1 MLRTGQLFHPA
12 SNPASRPRTGA
23 SLPGTL
29 ASPRTGLAPAGCPQL
44 SLGYVIT
51 TRTSLLSWRP
61 SCWTH
66 PLFTGSEA
74 LSNEVRW
81 PSANCHGS
89 GTSGAGAGLLHAR
102 LEGHVAKATPMAL
115 ATWPRR
121 LRARRSTAGRWEAHF
136 MPPYDR

>member
-1 MLRTGQLFHPA
+1 MLRTGHLLHPA
-12 SNPASRPRTGA
+12 SHPASRPRTGA

-66 PLFTGSEA
+66 PLITGYVATYRHIAGIARYRLGRHWAIAFRTTGTASA
-74 LSNEVRW
+74 HCSRYNLVVVRGTRAS
-81 PSANCHGS
+81 PSVSAADVGV
-89 GTSGAGAGLLHAR
+89 G
-102 LEGHVAKATPMAL
+102 
-115 ATWPRR
+115 
-121 LRARRSTAGRWEAHF
+121 RS
-136 MPPYDR
+136 